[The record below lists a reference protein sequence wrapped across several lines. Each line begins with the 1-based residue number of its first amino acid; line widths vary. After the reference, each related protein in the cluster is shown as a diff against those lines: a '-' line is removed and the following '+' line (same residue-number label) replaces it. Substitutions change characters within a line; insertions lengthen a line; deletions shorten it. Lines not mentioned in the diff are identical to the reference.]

1 MKRISYVLILF
12 VLLSSCG
19 RGFVANSDFDRSV
32 NLRNYQTFKISEE
45 YPNRPDID
53 PILNNEFNRKRIAN
67 AITAQLKGRNYV
79 ESNQNPDLLVKF
91 YVRVKDK
98 QQTQYNNN
106 WGFYYPRTNSYT
118 KSYEESTLIVELV
131 DAAENK
137 LVWQG
142 WAIGEKEY
150 NSKNI
155 EQKTWNK
162 VSYIFRTFPVKPKE
176 PISND
181 PISYNK

>member
-1 MKRISYVLILF
+1 
-12 VLLSSCG
+12 
-19 RGFVANSDFDRSV
+19 
-32 NLRNYQTFKISEE
+32 
-45 YPNRPDID
+45 
-53 PILNNEFNRKRIAN
+53 
-67 AITAQLKGRNYV
+67 
-79 ESNQNPDLLVKF
+79 LVKF